1 MQPLLHTELIA
12 TYVRDAERRRI
23 ARAPALK
30 SGEPKRLR
38 IGRRRHGSGTP
49 SVA

>member
-1 MQPLLHTELIA
+1 MQPLLHSELIA

-23 ARAPALK
+23 ARTPALE
-30 SGEPKRLR
+30 SGEPTRLR
-38 IGRRRHGSGTP
+38 IGRHRHGSGTR

>member
-23 ARAPALK
+23 ARAPALE

-38 IGRRRHGSGTP
+38 IGRRRHRSRSR